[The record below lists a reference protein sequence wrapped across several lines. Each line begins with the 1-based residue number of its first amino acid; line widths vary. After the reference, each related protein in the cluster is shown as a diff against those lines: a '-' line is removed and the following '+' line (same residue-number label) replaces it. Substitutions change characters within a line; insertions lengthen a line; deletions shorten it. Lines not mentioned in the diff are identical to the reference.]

1 VARELLAGP
10 ASPARDPDSIRRAA
24 HAILAQPEFRSIPPS
39 VVDRVRHWLGQQASK
54 LLDETLS
61 GHLSVI
67 GAGVLVLIVGLL
79 VWLVVRGVRNL
90 RADPAARGPA
100 VASTRRPPADWLAEA
115 SACEARGDWRGG
127 LRARYRALVA
137 ELSRRGLVDEIPGR
151 TTGEYRAEVAAHLP
165 GAAVEFGT
173 ATDLFEA
180 AVYGH
185 RSAGPDDTNEIRELS
200 ARVLEGAR

>member
-1 VARELLAGP
+1 MARELLAGP
-10 ASPARDPDSIRRAA
+10 ASPARDPDSVRRAA
-24 HAILAQPEFRSIPPS
+24 HDILAQPQFRSIPPS
-39 VVDRVRHWLGQQASK
+39 LIDRARHWLGQEGSK

-67 GAGVLVLIVGLL
+67 GAGVLVLIVALL

-115 SACEARGDWRGG
+115 AACESRGDWRGA

-151 TTGEYRAEVAAHLP
+151 TTGEYRAEVAANLP
-165 GAAVEFGT
+165 GAAAEFGT

-185 RSAGPDDTNEIRELS
+185 RAAGPAETGEIRDLS
-200 ARVLEGAR
+200 ARVLEATG